1 MNILIVED
9 DRLQATNLKILL
21 NRLFEGTITIVH
33 RGAEVA
39 TICETQPIDLMFC
52 DIDLPDI
59 NGVNLLSNLAES
71 ARPKGVV
78 ILSAMSQDVV
88 EITYNMCLSAG
99 YGFVRA
105 LTKPI
110 SHQQLN
116 QIFNE
121 FKQYTLEEQVVS
133 LPILIGRD
141 EISTAFEQGWF
152 LNYYQPQYSAK
163 DSRLIGVEA
172 LVRCRHPQH
181 GIIAPAQ
188 FITEIQ
194 ARNELDKLFWIVLE
208 NALQDMSQLKVNI
221 NLSVNM
227 NQKTLKQPMSARL
240 FALCDQYQ
248 IAPERI
254 TLELTEDEVYDCS
267 VTSLANLANLRLTGV
282 GLAID
287 DFGTGYSSLSQLATL
302 PYTELKIDRQFIKDA
317 LTNFKSQQIT
327 ISSLHLAKS
336 LGLKSVAEGVEDTE
350 TLSYLRELG
359 VELYQGF
366 VRCRPIPFEQL
377 EALI

>member
-1 MNILIVED
+1 MNVLIVED

-21 NRLFEGTITIVH
+21 NRLFEGTITVVH
-33 RGAEVA
+33 RGSEVA
-39 TICETQPIDLMFC
+39 TVCEAQPIDVMFC

-59 NGVNLLSNLAES
+59 NGVNLLSTLAES
-71 ARPKGVV
+71 SRPKGVV
-78 ILSAMSQDVV
+78 ILSAMTQDVL

-110 SHQQLN
+110 SNQQLT
-116 QIFNE
+116 QIFGE
-121 FKQYTLEEQVVS
+121 FKQYLSQEQFVS
-133 LPILIGRD
+133 LPVLMNDD
-141 EISTAFEQGWF
+141 EIDTAFNEGRF
-152 LNYYQPQYSAK
+152 INYYQPQYSTS
-163 DSRLIGVEA
+163 DNQLIGVEA
-172 LVRCRHPQH
+172 LVRCRHPKH

-194 ARNELDKLFWIVLE
+194 VRNELDKLFWIVLE
-208 NALQDMSQLKVNI
+208 NALQDMSTLKVTI

-227 NQKTLKQPMSARL
+227 NQKTLKQPMSERL
-240 FALCDQYQ
+240 FALCEQYQ

-267 VTSLANLANLRLTGV
+267 VTSLANLANLRLRGV

-317 LTNFKSQQIT
+317 LTNFKSQQLT

-336 LGLKSVAEGVEDTE
+336 LGLKSVAEGVEDDE
-350 TLSYLRELG
+350 TLAYLRELG

-377 EALI
+377 ETLI

>member
-21 NRLFEGTITIVH
+21 NRLFEATITIVH

-39 TICETQPIDLMFC
+39 TICETQPVDLMFC

-133 LPILIGRD
+133 LPILMGRD

-163 DSRLIGVEA
+163 DNRLIGVEA

>member
-21 NRLFEGTITIVH
+21 NRLFEGSITIVH

-39 TICETQPIDLMFC
+39 TICETQPVDLMFC

-163 DSRLIGVEA
+163 DNRLIGVEA

-366 VRCRPIPFEQL
+366 VRCHPIPFEQL

>member
-1 MNILIVED
+1 MNVLIVED

-21 NRLFEGTITIVH
+21 NRLFEGTITVVH
-33 RGAEVA
+33 RGSEVA
-39 TICETQPIDLMFC
+39 TVCEAQPIDVMFC

-59 NGVNLLSNLAES
+59 NGVNLLSTLAES
-71 ARPKGVV
+71 SRPKGVV
-78 ILSAMSQDVV
+78 ILSAMTQDVL

-110 SHQQLN
+110 SNQQLT
-116 QIFNE
+116 QIFGE
-121 FKQYTLEEQVVS
+121 FKQYLSQEQFVS
-133 LPILIGRD
+133 LPVLMNDD
-141 EISTAFEQGWF
+141 EIDTAFNEGRF
-152 LNYYQPQYSAK
+152 INYYQPQYSTS
-163 DSRLIGVEA
+163 DNQLIGVEA
-172 LVRCRHPQH
+172 LVRCRHPKH

-194 ARNELDKLFWIVLE
+194 VRNELDKLFWIVLE
-208 NALQDMSQLKVNI
+208 NALQDMSTLKVNI

-227 NQKTLKQPMSARL
+227 NQKTLKQPMSERL
-240 FALCDQYQ
+240 FALCEQYQ

-267 VTSLANLANLRLTGV
+267 VTSLANLANLRLRGV

-317 LTNFKSQQIT
+317 LTNFKSQQLT

-336 LGLKSVAEGVEDTE
+336 LGLKSVAEGVEDDE
-350 TLSYLRELG
+350 TLAYLRELG

-377 EALI
+377 ETLI

>member
-39 TICETQPIDLMFC
+39 TICETQPVDLMFC

-133 LPILIGRD
+133 LPILMGRD

-163 DSRLIGVEA
+163 DNRLIGVEA

-377 EALI
+377 EALT

>member
-39 TICETQPIDLMFC
+39 TICETQPVDLMFC

-133 LPILIGRD
+133 LPILMGRD
-141 EISTAFEQGWF
+141 EIGTAFEQGWF

-163 DSRLIGVEA
+163 DNRLIGVEA